1 MQHRQSTACGQ
12 PFCSLKTLLYKGCIE
27 LSTAERLYKSSK
39 FFKRALNTSFFY
51 FYSWQAQDWCKTAN
65 IYLAVNV
72 GWKLTY
78 WLAFSRIAG
87 LLKRGPFRP
96 VVDEPGNN
104 AMKRTFQPSTIKR
117 ARTHGFRA
125 RMATKNGRAVLSR
138 RRAKGRKRL
147 AI

>member
-1 MQHRQSTACGQ
+1 MG
-12 PFCSLKTLLYKGCIE
+12 CSK
-27 LSTAERLYKSSK
+27 LSTDSGSSKSSYI
-39 FFKRALNTSFFY
+39 FKRALNTSFFY
-51 FYSWQAQDWCKTAN
+51 FYSWQAKGLCKTTN
-65 IYLAVNV
+65 IYLPVNA

-138 RRAKGRKRL
+138 RRAKGRARL
-147 AI
+147 AV